1 MTGRSP
7 CFWIQRISAAD
18 QAAIPRAAGAEE
30 LRAIPRAAGGVV
42 SRDRGQAS
50 FFLLRRVPRLPY
62 PYRPVRSRERDGRR
76 VRAGLSLIHISEPTR
91 LRRISYAVFCLK
103 KKKKKQ
109 NIQTNRK
116 KQQQKQKN
124 IHQTINYNT

>member
-1 MTGRSP
+1 MTGHSP

-30 LRAIPRAAGGVV
+30 LRAIPRAARGVV

-62 PYRPVRSRERDGRR
+62 PYRPVRSRARDGRR
-76 VRAGLSLIHISEPTR
+76 VRAGCATEGVAWDR
-91 LRRISYAVFCLK
+91 YLRPPAPGSFA
-103 KKKKKQ
+103 
-109 NIQTNRK
+109 
-116 KQQQKQKN
+116 
-124 IHQTINYNT
+124 